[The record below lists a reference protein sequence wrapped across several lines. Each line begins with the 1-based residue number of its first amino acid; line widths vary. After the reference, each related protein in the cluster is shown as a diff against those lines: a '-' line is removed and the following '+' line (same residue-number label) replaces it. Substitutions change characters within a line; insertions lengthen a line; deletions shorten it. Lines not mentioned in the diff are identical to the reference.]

1 MGNLET
7 SILQADWTQA
17 AEAVLARGWV
27 RLAEAVPTDFVSD
40 LVHHHVLGG
49 MSFRKRRGSFVKRA
63 SAPTSGWSRPA

>member
-1 MGNLET
+1 MGNPEA

-40 LVHHHVLGG
+40 LVNTPRPGWHELPEEE
-49 MSFRKRRGSFVKRA
+49 GSFVKRA
-63 SAPTSGWSRPA
+63 SAPTSGWPRPT